1 MKFSLLAALT
11 RHRRKGLLL
20 AGGAVPSYA
29 LSTFTASS
37 WNFTGNGVAT
47 STDTLTVY
55 DSNGVLMAGAP
66 VVFTDEDTFV
76 DAATCTLET
85 DAAEIATTS
94 GTANIIGHVYNAS
107 GTPLPGIP
115 AASLVLSSTGTG
127 NTITAVDTVS
137 DRNGR
142 FRWTFSST
150 SAATKTLSLT
160 ACGLA
165 ITDTAQVI
173 VSAAP
178 SAAALV
184 FANAWPATGTT
195 SANVRG
201 STAPTPFPSRIGSS
215 PTSLSVVAAT
225 TDSVDTGCPTTNVLR
240 TDLVYIGGGVQNMQ
254 TDEVSIAPSLTPDLT
269 TVMPSWTAPGDGE
282 SVWYRIYFRP
292 VYPDVADPGALNNNN
307 HPLEEQSGG
316 GTNWSWTFGT
326 TASGFNPRFQ
336 FWYTSGANIRF
347 VLGGGSPIYL
357 SRNAWYRLEWSLDR
371 ITSTSRSH
379 RIRIYDASN
388 TLLYTDADFVNE
400 ASPFQSLDGYS
411 NTFNDIN
418 DVGYWQ
424 VGTNGPHVT
433 GATQGASPAW
443 YWAGAAISREDWCG
457 PYNSGEAP

>member
-1 MKFSLLAALT
+1 MHRSGFGWWRRAAQVVL
-11 RHRRKGLLL
+11 
-20 AGGAVPSYA
+20 GGTAVPSA
-29 LSTFTASS
+29 SATTFTNNDWDLTADA
-37 WNFTGNGVAT
+37 VDDA
-47 STDTLTVY
+47 TLTLTLR
-55 DSNGVLMAGAP
+55 DTTGALMTGRA
-66 VVFTDEDTFV
+66 VTFAAETV
-76 DAATCTLET
+76 TIGAATCTVET
-85 DAAEIATTS
+85 DAAEILTTT
-94 GTANIIGHVYNAS
+94 GTANITAHVYDTD

-115 AASLVLSSTGTG
+115 AASLTLASTGSG
-127 NTITAVDTVS
+127 NTITAVDSVT

-184 FANAWPATGTT
+184 FANAWPATGTS

-215 PTSLSVVAAT
+215 PSSLSVVNAVT
-225 TDSVDTGCPTTNVLR
+225 EGVSSGCPTTNVLR

-254 TDEVSIAPSLTPDLT
+254 TDEVSIAPSLTPTLT
-269 TVMPSWTAPGDGE
+269 DAMPLWTAPADGE
-282 SVWYRIYFRP
+282 SVYYRVYFRP
-292 VYPDVADPGALNNNN
+292 VYPSVSDPGALNNNN

-326 TASGFNPRFQ
+326 TSSGFNPRFQ
-336 FWYTSGANIRF
+336 FWYTSGTNVRF
-347 VLGGGSPIYL
+347 VLGGASPIYL
-357 SRNAWYRLEWSLDR
+357 SRNAWYRMEWSLDR

-379 RIRIYDASN
+379 RIRIYDSTG
-388 TLLYTDADFVNE
+388 TLLYTEADFVNE

-433 GATQGASPAW
+433 GATQGAAPAW

-457 PYNSGEAP
+457 PYNTGETT